1 MLCHCMFSCNKHT
14 TLAGDAD
21 DGQAV
26 HVCGQGMYENSLYLP
41 LNFAMNL
48 KLLLKKQKGQL

>member
-1 MLCHCMFSCNKHT
+1 MIMLCHCMFSCNKHT

-26 HVCGQGMYENSLYLP
+26 HVWGQGMYENSLYLP

-48 KLLLKKQKGQL
+48 KLI